1 MKTRPPVRLLVCGN
15 RDRADDGAA
24 LRAVGSL
31 VARHR
36 YRVGHDVAVERCGQ
50 LDVQHLLDVPT
61 GQAIVIVDAAV
72 GIAAG
77 EVVTTSL
84 EELIDHPLGPA
95 PHSSHALP
103 INQLLGVANVLSDK
117 PLRGLFVGIGGD
129 DFGLGDRLS
138 SAVSRGLPGF
148 VSAIEGAVEALLS
161 APALAGQG

>member
-36 YRVGHDVAVERCGQ
+36 YRVGRDLVVERCGQ

-61 GQAIVIVDAAV
+61 GQAVVIVDAAV
-72 GIAAG
+72 GVAPG

-84 EELIDHPLGPA
+84 EELIDHPQGPA
-95 PHSSHALP
+95 PHSSHSLP
-103 INQLLGVANVLSDK
+103 INQLLGVANVLSDT

-129 DFGLGDRLS
+129 DFGFGERLS

-148 VSAIEGAVEALLS
+148 VAAIDGAVEALLDVH
-161 APALAGQG
+161 AVAVQA